1 MSGALWLF
9 LVLMCTVYRSHL
21 GAWFGVGEDAVY
33 FQHIAN
39 GEAMVME
46 NVDTLVTVS
55 GQVGV
60 RDLEQTLCDFA
71 GEVHVIGD
79 CQAAR
84 TAEEAILEGYEVG
97 ATI

>member
-1 MSGALWLF
+1 MGSE
-9 LVLMCTVYRSHL
+9 MC
-21 GAWFGVGEDAVY
+21 
-33 FQHIAN
+33 I
-39 GEAMVME
+39 
-46 NVDTLVTVS
+46 
-55 GQVGV
+55 
-60 RDLEQTLCDFA
+60 RDREQTLCDFA